1 MNEYQNTYE
10 KEINL
15 MELFVFCLKK
25 WRWVLI
31 SMLLI
36 GLLAGGYKYRS
47 ISKSNQAIVSGEAN
61 EGETEEETKEEKD
74 EIEEIEVPGP
84 EDYTDRYET
93 AIERNLASL
102 EEQEKYMKDS
112 VIMQLDG
119 NHLPTGILTFYV
131 AVGEE
136 AAGANVLDTLVS
148 AYAAYVRDG
157 RLAKELEDVDP
168 DVSLSDLQYLLS
180 FSNNQS
186 GVSGVTMAQLETGWP
201 TQNVLE
207 IRIFAKNETLCAAYL
222 EAIEEAVLAYSQ
234 ELQATL
240 PAHELRVLAATQSE
254 RVSSSIIDNQRQI
267 VANITATFKN
277 VQALQ
282 AELKAYKEA
291 KIAEEKAKEEG
302 TEPPVPETETKAE
315 EEAVKPVWVNPVSG
329 AVKFAV
335 IGLVLGVFLAGFAA
349 ILVYITSG
357 KLQSVECFEEE
368 FGMKLLGRV
377 SNAGNGKKNFIDR
390 LVYRLEEGPY
400 ADIPYEEQVKIVA
413 ANVKA
418 ASKGLQKIML
428 AGTMSEKALED
439 ICAKL
444 KAEIAGVEFSPYK
457 QLVFCAAALEEV
469 GEYDGVLF
477 LERKEVSAT
486 KLIHQEKELVE
497 SRDVKVIGAVAV

>member
-31 SMLLI
+31 AMLLI
-36 GLLAGGYKYRS
+36 GLLAGGYKYWS
-47 ISKSNQAIVSGEAN
+47 INKSNQAVLSA
-61 EGETEEETKEEKD
+61 EGQEKEEETETEEE
-74 EIEEIEVPGP
+74 EEIVVPGP
-84 EDYTDRYET
+84 QDYTDRYEV
-93 AIERNLASL
+93 AIEKSLESL
-102 EEQEKYMKDS
+102 EEQEAYMKDS

-254 RVSSSIIDNQRQI
+254 RMSSSIIDSQRQI
-267 VANITATFKN
+267 VANITASFKN

-302 TEPPVPETETKAE
+302 AADSAEEKKEGETET
-315 EEAVKPVWVNPVSG
+315 VKPVWVNPVSG
-329 AVKFAV
+329 AVKFGI

-377 SNAGNGKKNFIDR
+377 ADTGKGKNFIDR

-400 ADIPYEEQVKIVA
+400 ADIPYEEQIKIVA
-413 ANVKA
+413 ANIKA

-428 AGTMSEKALED
+428 AGTMSEKVLED
-439 ICAKL
+439 VCAKL
-444 KAEIAGVEFSPYK
+444 KAEITGVEFSTYK

-469 GEYDGVLF
+469 NEYDGVVF
-477 LERKEVSAT
+477 LERKEVSTT
-486 KLIHQEKELVE
+486 KLIHREKELVE
-497 SRDVKVIGAVAV
+497 SRDVKVIGTVAV